1 MFKAKY
7 LVNIDVETNL
17 DFVTFYFILSSLYLL
32 RSLKIKCS
40 RIF

>member
-17 DFVTFYFILSSLYLL
+17 DFVTFYFILSSLLL